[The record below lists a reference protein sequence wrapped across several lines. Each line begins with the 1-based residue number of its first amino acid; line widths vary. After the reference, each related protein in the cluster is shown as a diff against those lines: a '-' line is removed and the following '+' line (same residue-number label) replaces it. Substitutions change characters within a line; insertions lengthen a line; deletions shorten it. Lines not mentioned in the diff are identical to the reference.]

1 MLEKLVKFGKCIL
14 AIIMAFATFYLVDL
28 WTTIIFNEF
37 VNYNDWAWDHQAFM
51 LSIVVVGNVLLARYY
66 YVKLTEKKKEN

>member
-1 MLEKLVKFGKCIL
+1 MLEKLVKFVKGIL

-37 VNYNDWAWDHQAFM
+37 VNYSDWAWDHQAFM

-66 YVKLTEKKKEN
+66 YVKLTEKKN

>member
-1 MLEKLVKFGKCIL
+1 MLEKLVKFGKGIL

-66 YVKLTEKKKEN
+66 YVKLTEKKN